1 MVIQR
6 IVSVECLHQSI
17 LTHIVFLDLSV
28 CKYLHKTGVDFT
40 VENYAGNTPLSHAV
54 AYGRYEVVQW
64 LKDEL
69 KVEDNGKS
77 AENLAMDFVNW
88 ADMGV
93 GLIAAEEEFERRRV
107 YSLFNSFEDWTRE
120 EQER

>member
-1 MVIQR
+1 MLI
-6 IVSVECLHQSI
+6 EHI
-17 LTHIVFLDLSV
+17 LTDQCAIYPYSRFPLDLSV
-28 CKYLHKTGVDFT
+28 CKYLHEMANVDFT
-40 VENYAGNTPLSHAV
+40 TENHAGNTPLSHAV

-69 KVEDNGKS
+69 NVEDSGRS

-93 GLIAAEEEFERRRV
+93 GLIAAEDEVERRRV
-107 YSLFNSFEDWTRE
+107 YSLFNSFEDWAKE
-120 EQER
+120 EQEI

>member
-1 MVIQR
+1 MAN
-6 IVSVECLHQSI
+6 
-17 LTHIVFLDLSV
+17 
-28 CKYLHKTGVDFT
+28 VDFT
-40 VENYAGNTPLSHAV
+40 T

-69 KVEDNGKS
+69 NVEDSGRS

-93 GLIAAEEEFERRRV
+93 GLIAAEDEVERRRV
-107 YSLFNSFEDWTRE
+107 YSLFNSFEDWAKE
-120 EQER
+120 EQE